1 MRMATH
7 PAGADVPAVSGDRRL
22 QRDDQKPMINILFLL
37 TPKREVVWVRAY
49 GTLGEAIERMKP
61 NGFAAVP
68 VLDDEGGYVGTL
80 TEGDILWHLLDAP
93 DPELARA
100 EPVLDLMR
108 RTNNRAVHVDARF
121 ETLLLR
127 AAAQNFV
134 PVLDDREVFIGI
146 VRRQSIIEHCLPRA
160 TSRRSNATGLDSKP
174 HSRRRWHRAG

>member
-1 MRMATH
+1 MATH
-7 PAGADVPAVSGDRRL
+7 PAGADVPEVDGDRHLR
-22 QRDDQKPMINILFLL
+22 RDALKPMLNLLFLL

-49 GTLGEAIERMKP
+49 GTLSEAIERMRP

-80 TEGDILWHLLDAP
+80 TEGDILWHLLDSP

-108 RTNNRAVHVDARF
+108 RTNNRAVHIDARL

-127 AAAQNFV
+127 ATEQNFI
-134 PVLDDREVFIGI
+134 PVLDDREIFIGI
-146 VRRQSIIEHCLPRA
+146 VRRKSIIEHCLGS
-160 TSRRSNATGLDSKP
+160 TSRRSNAPGLDFKP
-174 HSRRRWHRAG
+174 HSRDRWHRTG